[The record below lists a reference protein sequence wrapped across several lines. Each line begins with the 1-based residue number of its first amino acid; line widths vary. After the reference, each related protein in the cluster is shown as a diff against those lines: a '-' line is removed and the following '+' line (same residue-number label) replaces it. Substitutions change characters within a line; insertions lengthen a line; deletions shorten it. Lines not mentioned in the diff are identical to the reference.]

1 MKIRILLI
9 LYILI
14 SACKQNKKDTQAE
27 IITDKSKSELK
38 NKTEIII
45 PENIDSEF
53 KFFLDFFNKDSTFQ
67 ISRVDFPIKIKDF
80 QKVEFELNERIINQS
95 EYVLKNISINK
106 TSEKEVFGEYEQI
119 IIIENENALI
129 EINGIENGIAIEY
142 EFKKINGKWKLITWT
157 NQST

>member
-9 LYILI
+9 LLILI
-14 SACKQNKKDTQAE
+14 SACKQNKKDTQAV
-27 IITDKSKSELK
+27 IITDKSKSELN

-53 KFFLDFFNKDSTFQ
+53 KLFLNFFNKDSTFQ

-80 QKVEFELNERIINQS
+80 QKVEFELNERIVNQS
-95 EYVLKNISINK
+95 EYVLKKISVNK
-106 TSEKEVFGEYEQI
+106 TSEKEDFREYEQT

-157 NQST
+157 DQST